1 MKGSLHPTARTSSNS
16 WCAFVGDQGF
26 PASRADALGTTAE
39 EVIELEGRD
48 FDQYLSSNR
57 TCEVGNE
64 SSNGRGLS
72 LGDLSFRKANS
83 LRKLILSVINMSL
96 LTPEASLIGC

>member
-16 WCAFVGDQGF
+16 WCAFVGDRGF
-26 PASRADALGTTAE
+26 LHPEPTHSATAE

-64 SSNGRGLS
+64 SSNGKGYHLVIF
-72 LGDLSFRKANS
+72 LLE
-83 LRKLILSVINMSL
+83 KLTRSES
-96 LTPEASLIGC
+96 